1 MNQEPIIEISN
12 VKKTS
17 GTDEILGE
25 ITLKINRGEIFCLLG
40 SDGSGKTSFIEML
53 TGLQKPTSGEI
64 SVLGFNLSNKIELR
78 EVKKI
83 TGVLL
88 EEFHTHDNLSVK
100 ENILFWG
107 KMYDEMIDIEEI
119 LELFKLKED
128 ENTRYKRLSP
138 NLRRK
143 LGLAIAFINN
153 PEIVFLDEP
162 SAGLDQFSR
171 KEIWEI
177 LKEFRT
183 RGKTIVLTTNIAIEP
198 QVIADRVAILHMGLI
213 KDIGTPIELIDRYSS
228 GNKIIIRFT
237 NMNEKEK
244 AIKALQSECPLELFD
259 DEILISS
266 DEMSLHE
273 ILAKLDK
280 TKVRYSDII
289 TQTPTLN
296 DVFITLTGE
305 KLSLDYRS

>member
-1 MNQEPIIEISN
+1 MNPEPIIIITDL
-12 VKKTS
+12 KKTYGS
-17 GTDEILGE
+17 DEVLGE
-25 ITLKINRGEIFCLLG
+25 ISLKINRGEIFCILG

-53 TGLQKPTSGEI
+53 IGLKKPTSGEI
-64 SVLGFNLSNKIELR
+64 SILDFNLSNKTDLR

-107 KMYDEMIDIEEI
+107 RMYDEMIDIEEI
-119 LELFKLKED
+119 LEIFKLKEN
-128 ENTRYKRLSP
+128 ENIRYKKLSP

-198 QVIADRVAILHMGLI
+198 QVIADRVAILHKGLI

-237 NMNEKEK
+237 NMSEKQK
-244 AIKALQSECPLELFD
+244 AIKTLQSECPLELYD

-266 DEMSLHE
+266 DEMSLLE
-273 ILAKLDK
+273 ILAKLDRV
-280 TKVRYSDII
+280 KVRYSDII

-305 KLSLDYRS
+305 KLSINYRI

>member
-1 MNQEPIIEISN
+1 S
-12 VKKTS
+12 
-17 GTDEILGE
+17 
-25 ITLKINRGEIFCLLG
+25 LKINRGEIFCLLG
-40 SDGSGKTSFIEML
+40 SDGSGKTIFIEIL
-53 TGLQKPTSGEI
+53 VGLKKLTSGEI
-64 SVLGFNLSNKIELR
+64 NILGYNLSNKFDLR
-78 EVKKI
+78 EIKKI

-88 EEFHTHDNLSVK
+88 EEFHTHDNLTVK

-107 KMYDEMIDIEEI
+107 KMYDKMIEIEEI
-119 LELFKLKED
+119 LEIFKLKES
-128 ENTRYKRLSP
+128 ENIRYKRLSP

-143 LGLAIAFINN
+143 LGLAIAFIND

-162 SAGLDQFSR
+162 TAVLDQFAR

-177 LKEFRT
+177 LKKFRE
-183 RGKTIVLTTNIAIEP
+183 RGKTIVLTTNHAIEP
-198 QVIADRVAILHMGLI
+198 QVIADRVAILHKGLI

-237 NMNEKEK
+237 NTNEQQK
-244 AIKALQSECPLELFD
+244 AIKTLKSDCPLDVSD

-266 DEMSLHE
+266 DEISLLE

-280 TKVRYSDII
+280 AQVRYSDII

-305 KLSLDYRS
+305 KLSLDYRG